1 MKKSDLINVVNALQD
16 NQHIVFVEKLDSGEN
31 NKRTMG
37 CSKEKVLDIINN
49 YFDDN
54 LHGHVRDHVMTT
66 IVSYRVE
73 FSTSGV

>member
-1 MKKSDLINVVNALQD
+1 MTKLELIGVVNDLQD
-16 NQHIVFVEKLDSGEN
+16 TQHIVFVEKLDSNEN

-37 CSKEKVLDIINN
+37 CSKEKVLDILNN

-54 LHGHVRDHVMTT
+54 LHGHVRDNVMTT

-73 FSTSGV
+73 VSTSSV

>member
-1 MKKSDLINVVNALQD
+1 MTKLELVEVVNALQD
-16 NQHIVFVEKLDSGEN
+16 NQHIVFVEKLDSNEN

-37 CSKEKVLDIINN
+37 CSKEKVLDILND

-54 LHGHVRDHVMTT
+54 LHGHVRDNVMTT

-73 FSTSGV
+73 VSTSSV